1 MLTVSLTT
9 TVLAAATTIAI
20 GAVVVIPPGDIQVKV
35 SERFLIPTK
44 NPSHTP
50 PSLLRPEDVFV
61 CESRVLGCALLR
73 SSEAISSL
81 LSCPTSPRT
90 GSLSGEG
97 QSVSPQLCLDVSS
110 RNS

>member
-9 TVLAAATTIAI
+9 TVPAAATTIAI
-20 GAVVVIPPGDIQVKV
+20 GAVVLTLLGDIQVKV
-35 SERFLIPTK
+35 SERFLIPTQ

-61 CESRVLGCALLR
+61 CESRVSGCALLR

-81 LSCPTSPRT
+81 LFCPTLPRT
-90 GSLSGEG
+90 RSFIDKG
-97 QSVSPQLCLDVSS
+97 QSVSPGLCLDES
-110 RNS
+110 